1 MRAIR
6 QDEFGG
12 PDVLRFEEVPDP
24 VPGPGHVRIDVA
36 AAGVHLIDTSV
47 RAGRDG
53 SWLGLPELPMT
64 PGREVAG
71 VVGALG
77 PDAPA
82 SWLGRRVVA
91 HLGQANGGYAE
102 RAVAPVTALHEL
114 PDDLAYD
121 AAVAMIG
128 TGRTTVGILDEARIT
143 ADDVVLVTAAAGGIG
158 TLLVQAAVRAG
169 AVVVGAAGGP
179 DKVDLVGKSGADV
192 AVDYS
197 AAGWP
202 DDVRAALGGREVTL
216 ALDGVGGPLGR
227 QALEL
232 IGVGGRLVLFGY
244 ASGESTEVTVGD
256 LYSRGLTVSVAI
268 GAKMIKR
275 AGGLRPLEDRALAAA
290 ATGELVP
297 VVGRR
302 FPLARAADAHRALE
316 SRDTVG
322 KVVLEP

>member
-6 QDEFGG
+6 QYEFGG
-12 PDVLRFEEVPDP
+12 PDVLRPQDVPDP
-24 VPGPGHVRIDVA
+24 VPGAGQVRIDVA

-53 SWLGLPELPMT
+53 GWLGLPALPMT

-71 VVGALG
+71 VVGAVG
-77 PDAPA
+77 PDVPA
-82 SWLGRRVVA
+82 RWLGRRVVA

-102 RAVAPVTALHEL
+102 RAAAPVAALHEL

-121 AAVAMIG
+121 AAVTMIG
-128 TGRTTVGILDEARIT
+128 TGRTTVGILDEAGIT
-143 ADDVVLVTAAAGGIG
+143 AADVVLVTAAAGGIG

-179 DKVDLVGKSGADV
+179 DKVALVGKLGADLP
-192 AVDYS
+192 VDYS
-197 AAGWP
+197 AADWP
-202 DDVRAALGGREVTL
+202 DQVRAALGGREVTL
-216 ALDGVGGPLGR
+216 GLDGVGGPLGR

-232 IGVGGRLVLFGY
+232 IGAGGRLVLYGY
-244 ASGESTEVTVGD
+244 ASGTSTEITVGD
-256 LYSRGLTVSVAI
+256 LYSRGLAVSVAI
-268 GAKMIKR
+268 GARMMKR
-275 AGGLRPLEDRALAAA
+275 SGGLRPLAERALAAA
-290 ATGELVP
+290 AAGELVP